1 MIDRIKRHKVLSQF
15 VRDKCSEN
23 NVAAEVDSGVD
34 SNDYVIVKPD
44 DYYNS
49 LRRKVPPSVDCLII
63 QRCVN
68 GGYKITLVELKS
80 ITSMADQTIENLVGK
95 FETVLTDFIP
105 KKFKDLLHKDYKAVE
120 LYFVTEIELYRNKNR
135 DIGLKLEALIN
146 KRFIYNQK
154 RYMVQPRMPVP
165 VIKSCY

>member
-1 MIDRIKRHKVLSQF
+1 MIDKIKKHQVLSQF
-15 VRDKCSEN
+15 VREECSEN
-23 NVAAEVDSGVD
+23 DVSAKIDDKINSDD
-34 SNDYVIVKPD
+34 FVIVKPD

-49 LRRKVPPSVDCLII
+49 LKKNVPPSVDCLIV

-68 GGYKITLVELKS
+68 GGYKLTLIELKS
-80 ITSMADQTIENLVGK
+80 ITTMAGQTIENLAGK

-105 KKFKDLLHKDYKAVE
+105 KKFKDLLYKDYNSVE

-146 KRFIYNQK
+146 RKFFYNNK

-165 VIKSCY
+165 VIKPCY